1 MEQATFNFLTKKG
14 INSKVNKESLI
25 ALYLH
30 DNIYQKIHFYEF
42 PLIKKMKYKNGAK
55 TKYDIPQYFED
66 MPEDF
71 PIFCTIKE
79 VNTIKRIQN
88 KITEVEKSK
97 KNKIEKMEKDKDSE
111 KGENKEKENRKKKEV
126 RNSNNKEINILDEPL
141 PNESHKYCH
150 LCKKHFDNYLRH
162 INSKI
167 HNDNRNKQKDTFKN
181 INNIFKRINNFW
193 NSNEDKKV
201 INKNN
206 NSKISESKIENILEK
221 EEDDT
226 NKYKLKIFTQ
236 INQNV
241 REGCKAKKKLMI
253 NNSQLSTTQSLPI
266 IQPKKRKKN
275 DIIKNKSNINNKN
288 INEFLING
296 KFVNIKKLE
305 RENINFFDNY
315 Y

>member
-1 MEQATFNFLTKKG
+1 MEKFDSDQETFNYLAKKG

-25 ALYLH
+25 ALYLP
-30 DNIYQKIHFYEF
+30 DNICHQMHFYEF
-42 PLIKKMKYKNGAK
+42 PLIKNMKYKSGAK
-55 TKYDIPQYFED
+55 TKYDIPQFFED

-79 VNTIKRIQN
+79 ANTIKRIQN
-88 KITEVEKSK
+88 KFTEEGKSK
-97 KNKIEKMEKDKDSE
+97 KNKSE
-111 KGENKEKENRKKKEV
+111 KEKEKDNEKRENKKRKEV

-150 LCKKHFDNYLRH
+150 LCKKHFDNYIMH
-162 INSKI
+162 INSKK

-193 NSNEDKKV
+193 NNNEDKKV
-201 INKNN
+201 ENKNSISN
-206 NSKISESKIENILEK
+206 ISELKNDFLEK
-221 EEDDT
+221 EEDDN
-226 NKYKLKIFTQ
+226 NKFKLKIFTQ
-236 INQNV
+236 ISQNV
-241 REGCKAKKKLMI
+241 KEGCKAKKKLII
-253 NNSQLSTTQSLPI
+253 NNSQLSTIQSLPI

-275 DIIKNKSNINNKN
+275 DIIKNKSNINNKT

-296 KFVNIKKLE
+296 KFVNIKKLD
-305 RENINFFDNY
+305 RENINFYDNY